1 MSFPVALYLLVAWV
15 GHGYVWTGILNYL
28 YARSLPKKLLKPFRV
43 FVGVIIVGYP
53 VLIWLIA
60 QLFWKIKSYPDD
72 APDPVADLYLALAVC
87 LLYPLGCF
95 FVGLVVVPAVTLYR
109 LFRPKPKAVVSE
121 KSDLLPL
128 GKQLGPAAVGDG
140 KLRWMTTLPFTDC
153 FTVELTHQTLA
164 VPGLPATL
172 DGLTLLLVSDLHWHG
187 TPSRA
192 WFDAVFD
199 HLCALPPADLV
210 VMAGDVVDTD
220 HHHAWIQP
228 VLGRLTATGHKLAV
242 LGNHDAKHNPKQLRA
257 ELAAAGY
264 TVLGNTWRE
273 LTVRGERVVVVGH
286 EGPWFDPPLDIRS
299 APTDPFRLCVSHTPD
314 NFPWAVANGCRL
326 TVAGHVH
333 GGQVRLPLV
342 TSIFVPSTYGRRFD
356 QGVHELPGG
365 VLAVSRGLSG
375 NEPLRFRCR
384 PQVLRLTLVPASVG

>member
-1 MSFPVALYLLVAWV
+1 MSVPAALYLLVAWV
-15 GHGYVWTGILNYL
+15 GHGYVWTGVLNYL

-53 VLIWLIA
+53 ALCL
-60 QLFWKIKSYPDD
+60 
-72 APDPVADLYLALAVC
+72 VAWRLSQTVSPLGEDWVGILALVGVWLYLYVCAAFGFVAV
-87 LLYPLGCF
+87 PL
-95 FVGLVVVPAVTLYR
+95 VSLYR
-109 LFRPKPKAVVSE
+109 FLRPKPKAVVAE

-128 GKQLGPAAVGDG
+128 GKHLGVAAVGDG
-140 KLRWMTTLPFTDC
+140 KLRWMTTLPLTDC

-164 VPGLPATL
+164 VPGLPAAL
-172 DGLTLLLVSDLHWHG
+172 DGLTLLVVSDLHWHG

-242 LGNHDAKHNPKQLRA
+242 LGNHDAKHDPKQLRA

-264 TVLGNTWRE
+264 TVLGNGWRE

-286 EGPWFDPPLDIRS
+286 EGPWFQPGPDLTA
-299 APTDPFRLCVSHTPD
+299 APAGPFRLCVSHSPD
-314 NFPWAVANGCRL
+314 NFPWAVRNGCGL

-333 GGQVRLPLV
+333 GGQVRLPVV

-384 PQVLRLTLVPASVG
+384 PQVLRLTLVPGSVG

>member
-1 MSFPVALYLLVAWV
+1 MSVASWLFLLVAWV
-15 GHGYVWTGILNYL
+15 GHGYIWTGILNFL

-53 VLIWLIA
+53 VAVYMARTSAAYTIEHELL
-60 QLFWKIKSYPDD
+60 KM
-72 APDPVADLYLALAVC
+72 YLVGC
-87 LLYPLGCF
+87 LL
-95 FVGLVVVPAVTLYR
+95 VGLLAVPAVTFYR
-109 LFRPKPKAVVSE
+109 MCRPKPAALVAEHSE
-121 KSDLLPL
+121 LLRL
-128 GKQLGPAAVGDG
+128 GDQLGEAAVGDG
-140 KLRWMTTLPFTDC
+140 KHRWMSRLPLTDC

-164 VPGLPATL
+164 VPGLPAKL

-220 HHHAWIQP
+220 THHAWIQP
-228 VLGRLTATGHKLAV
+228 VLGRLTAVEHKLAV

-257 ELAAAGY
+257 ELSAAGY
-264 TVLGNTWRE
+264 TVLGSGWRE
-273 LTVRGERVVVVGH
+273 LTIRGERVVVVGH
-286 EGPWFDPPLDIRS
+286 EGPWFDPPLGIRS
-299 APTDPFRLCVSHTPD
+299 APADGFRLCVSHTPD
-314 NFPWAVANGCRL
+314 NFPWAAANGCGL

-333 GGQVRLPLV
+333 GGQVRLPVV

-384 PQVLRLTLVPASVG
+384 PQVVRLTLVPRSVG